1 MTSPPVRVSWAAA
14 AIDFAQRVMRLLIAP
29 AKEFERLGS
38 YSETLKDLA
47 IGWIVPL
54 ALFMIVGNCIRAL
67 AFGVGLQGTA
77 DPYYPSLVELVLW
90 APPLFIESVAM
101 PFVGGAVVNILAPF
115 FGGKQNYTQAVRVVA
130 YSSTPG
136 WLVGAL
142 WSAWEMSWQRV
153 MPPLSIILF
162 ISGLW
167 GMYLLQRG
175 LPLMTGSP
183 PQKATI
189 YTLAVAAVLGVLWI
203 LALLITYGIISRLHM
218 GYIMSGVPEY

>member
-1 MTSPPVRVSWAAA
+1 MSDVIRGPDRQAAA
-14 AIDFAQRVMRLLIAP
+14 GALLSRVRGLLLAPKTEFARIAAEP
-29 AKEFERLGS
+29 Q
-38 YSETLKDLA
+38 TLKDLA

-54 ALFMIVGNCIRAL
+54 ALFMVVGNCIRAL

-77 DPYYPSLVELVLW
+77 DPYYPSVVELLLW

-101 PFVGGAVVNILAPF
+101 PFVAGTVINILAPF
-115 FGGKQNYTQAVRVVA
+115 FGGKQNYTQAVRVAA
-130 YSSTPG
+130 YASTPG

-153 MPPLSIILF
+153 TPPLSIILF
-162 ISGLW
+162 ISALW
-167 GMYLLQRG
+167 GMYLLLRG
-175 LPLMTGSP
+175 LPAMIGSP

-189 YTLAVAAVLGVLWI
+189 YTLAVSAVLGVLWI

-218 GYIMSGVPEY
+218 GYIMLGATE